1 MSRGNYV
8 NNSATDNM
16 VDPVLPDQGGRLM
29 SADPGYVIPSS
40 EEDIRR
46 RAYAIY
52 ESRGKQ
58 EGNALDDWLA
68 AESSI
73 KKTNSSQTGCA
84 RDSP

>member
-1 MSRGNYV
+1 MATENY
-8 NNSATDNM
+8 NT

-29 SADPGYVIPSS
+29 AADPGCIS

-58 EGNALDDWLA
+58 DGNAVADWLA
-68 AESSI
+68 AESEL
-73 KKTNSSQTGCA
+73 KRKPTGKPA
-84 RDSP
+84 VAAALA

>member
-1 MSRGNYV
+1 ESI
-8 NNSATDNM
+8 

-29 SADPGYVIPSS
+29 GADPGQVVPSR

-58 EGNALDDWLA
+58 DGSALTDWLA
-68 AESSI
+68 AELSLNN
-73 KKTNSSQTGCA
+73 KN
-84 RDSP
+84 P